1 MESGFL
7 LDDPKVF
14 ALRVYQVL
22 KGNLDISP
30 DAQIDE
36 ELEIVE
42 EDEKEAEAEPEYDE
56 VSFSNS
62 SRP

>member
-1 MESGFL
+1 M
-7 LDDPKVF
+7 F